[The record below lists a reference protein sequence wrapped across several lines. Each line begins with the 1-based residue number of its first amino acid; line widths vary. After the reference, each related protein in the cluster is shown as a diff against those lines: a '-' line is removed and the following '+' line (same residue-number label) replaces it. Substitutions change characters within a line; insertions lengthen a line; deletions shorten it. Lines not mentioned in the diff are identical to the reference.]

1 MIALHFQV
9 QFHIVCMVLA
19 LATLLHLAT
28 VEASCT
34 FKGQEVCDGV
44 VVKETKRIVRVCIEG
59 KIKMKVKKKYEPQD
73 PTECINGETCSPL
86 TGGGSYVLFKS
97 CIFQSAK
104 YTCKF

>member
-1 MIALHFQV
+1 MKVRI
-9 QFHIVCMVLA
+9 HIVCMVLA
-19 LATLLHLAT
+19 LATLPHLAT

-73 PTECINGETCSPL
+73 PTECISGDTCSPL
-86 TGGGSYVLFKS
+86 TGGGG
-97 CIFQSAK
+97 
-104 YTCKF
+104 